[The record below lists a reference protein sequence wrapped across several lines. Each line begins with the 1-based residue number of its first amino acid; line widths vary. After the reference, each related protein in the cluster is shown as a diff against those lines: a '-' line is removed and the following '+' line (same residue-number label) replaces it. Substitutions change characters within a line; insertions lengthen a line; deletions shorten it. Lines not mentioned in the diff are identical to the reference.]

1 MNNRIK
7 VLIAEDNEEYANF
20 LKKTLEENNMD
31 VVGVANDGIEALRL
45 IDSLRP
51 QIITL
56 DIVMP
61 RLDGIEVLK
70 RLRTKNSSLR
80 PFTIVLTGTRK
91 EHYLEQC
98 MQNGAD
104 YFMLKP
110 CEANVL
116 IDRIKFLCQDRPSSD
131 IYKPSVKV
139 NDENIDIK
147 QVEIDVTNM
156 IHLAGV
162 PANIKGYQY
171 LRDAIIMTLF
181 DRELIGAVTKQ
192 LYPKVA
198 SNHKTSPSRVERAIR
213 HAIEVACIR
222 GSEENLYK
230 LFGYTVSNSKGKPT
244 NSEFIAMIAD
254 RLRLGIEFSCVHI
267 FTSL

>member
-7 VLIAEDNEEYANF
+7 VLITEDNEEYADY
-20 LKKTLEENNMD
+20 LKSALEENNMD
-31 VVGVANDGIEALRL
+31 VVGIANDGIEALSL

-51 QIITL
+51 QIMTL

-70 RLRTKNSSLR
+70 RLRTKSSALR

-104 YFMLKP
+104 YFMMKP
-110 CEANVL
+110 CEPSVL
-116 IDRIKFLCQDRPSSD
+116 VDRIKSLCQERPTADIYRPSVRIND
-131 IYKPSVKV
+131 DSV
-139 NDENIDIK
+139 DIK

-156 IHLAGV
+156 IHMAGV

-230 LFGYTVSNSKGKPT
+230 LFGYTVSNLKGKPT

-254 RLRLGIEFSCVHI
+254 RLRLGMKAV
-267 FTSL
+267 